1 MHSPVQALQGNE
13 LGTGRRAPSAEPVWP
28 ETTSDASGLQF
39 LQPRR
44 LAHDRRGCPGVI
56 SAVRRM
62 SARGPTLSSRRSIGH
77 GSYLGISC
85 RHWGPR
91 VTAEDGPGCVK
102 TLRGITAP
110 RILRLMVTLRAKN
123 AKIRPSLGVMSK
135 SDFVFTQS
143 RPAED
148 IHERRSQAAFVQV
161 GRATSSRP
169 TLSLPQ

>member
-28 ETTSDASGLQF
+28 ETTSDASGLRF
-39 LQPRR
+39 LEPRR
-44 LAHDRRGCPGVI
+44 LAHDRRRCPGVI

-123 AKIRPSLGVMSK
+123 AKIRPSLGVVSK

-148 IHERRSQAAFVQV
+148 IHERRPQAAFVQV